1 MKKLLWNFQ
10 YLHTFLPFNLNQ
22 LPNDFPFFIL
32 LPPVLIVSFIFD
44 IYVAVCW
51 FYITYIGNIL
61 KLFQKQNLKIMSS
74 FNLLIISIYVS
85 SIIFPIL
92 RSAVPFVFMGFPVIL
107 SSSFSLMEGD
117 FGLTSSGNLWS
128 GQH

>member
-1 MKKLLWNFQ
+1 MLF
-10 YLHTFLPFNLNQ
+10 Y
-22 LPNDFPFFIL
+22 
-32 LPPVLIVSFIFD
+32 FIFLCCVLD
-44 IYVAVCW
+44 
-51 FYITYIGNIL
+51 IGNIS

-117 FGLTSSGNLWS
+117 FGLTSSGKFMIRAALETLRFAYFVGCFSEKIVSQNLAFF
-128 GQH
+128 

>member
-1 MKKLLWNFQ
+1 
-10 YLHTFLPFNLNQ
+10 
-22 LPNDFPFFIL
+22 
-32 LPPVLIVSFIFD
+32 
-44 IYVAVCW
+44 
-51 FYITYIGNIL
+51 
-61 KLFQKQNLKIMSS
+61 MSS

-117 FGLTSSGNLWS
+117 FGLTSSGKFMIRAALETLRFAYFVGCFSEKIVSQNLAFF
-128 GQH
+128 